1 MKRTQI
7 VILAAVALLLLV
19 GTQCLFMVDQTE
31 RALVLQL
38 GKPVGKEALNPGLH
52 FKLPFI
58 QNVLFLDAR
67 ILGYDAKPEEITTLD
82 KKYMHVDSYAKWR
95 ITNPLEFYRSFKTV
109 TNAMSRLDD
118 IVRSQLRVVLGRYTL
133 HQVVSEGRIE
143 IMAQI
148 LAGCQELLSPFGIE
162 VVDVRIKRTDL
173 PQENA
178 RAIFGR
184 MQAER
189 ERQAKEYRAEGQRE
203 SDTIKA
209 QADKERS
216 VILAEANKQSEIIR
230 GQADAKATAIYAQAL
245 EQDPQFYELVR
256 SLEAYRKGLKGDTKV
271 ILTQQSPFLKFFK

>member
-1 MKRTQI
+1 MKRTNV
-7 VILAAVALLLLV
+7 VILVAVALVLFV
-19 GTQCLFMVDQTE
+19 AGQCVFMVDQTE

-38 GKPVGKEALNPGLH
+38 GKPVGTEALNPGLH
-52 FKLPFI
+52 FKLPFV
-58 QNVLFLDAR
+58 QNVIFLDAR
-67 ILGYDAKPEEITTLD
+67 ILGYDAKPEEITTQD

-95 ITNPLEFYRSFKTV
+95 ITNPLEFYRSFRSI

-118 IVRSQLRVVLGRYTL
+118 IIRSQLRVVLGRYTL

-148 LAGCQELLSPFGIE
+148 LTGCQELLAPFGIQ

-173 PQENA
+173 PPENE

-203 SDTIKA
+203 SDGIKA

-216 VILAEANKQSEIIR
+216 VILAEARKQSEIIR
-230 GQADAKATAIYAQAL
+230 GEADGKATAIYADAL
-245 EQDPQFYELVR
+245 QQDPQFYELLR
-256 SLEAYRKGLKGDTKV
+256 SLEAYRKSLKGETKV
-271 ILTQQSPFLKFFK
+271 IMTPDSPFLKFFK

>member
-1 MKRTQI
+1 MKRI
-7 VILAAVALLLLV
+7 HVAALVVAALLLLV
-19 GTQCLFMVDQTE
+19 GSQCLFMVDQTE

-38 GKPVGKEALNPGLH
+38 GKPVGQGPLGAGLH

-58 QNVLFLDAR
+58 QNVIFLDAR
-67 ILGYDAKPEEITTLD
+67 ILGYDAKPEEITTQD

-95 ITNPLEFYRSFKTV
+95 ITNPLEFYRSFNNV

-148 LAGCQELLSPFGIE
+148 LAGCQELLAPFGIE

-173 PQENA
+173 PPENA

-203 SDTIKA
+203 ADTIKA
-209 QADKERS
+209 QANKERS
-216 VILAEANKQSEIIR
+216 VILAEAGKQAEIIR
-230 GQADAKATAIYAQAL
+230 GQGDAKATAIYAQAL
-245 EQDPQFYELVR
+245 EQDPQFYELTR
-256 SLEAYRKGLKGDTKV
+256 SLQAYRQGLVGDTKV
-271 ILTQQSPFLKFFK
+271 ILTQSSPFLKFFK